1 MSKNIHFIFTGFLS
15 IFFIVVATGCAT
27 SPQQNKV
34 STPRIERISEAE
46 LARIAP
52 HPLEILTLDEIVNL
66 SKSGASPEQIIEKI
80 KKTDS
85 LYELTPSQSITLSQ
99 QGVDN
104 KVLDY
109 IHSSRELAWRNSVA
123 DEINKREKDKRV
135 ELEKLKRQQLQQQR
149 FYDPFCRGYYGLSP
163 YGVYG
168 PRFGRPFGI
177 RAGYVSPWHC
187 W

>member
-1 MSKNIHFIFTGFLS
+1 MLKNIDFFPTGSLLV
-15 IFFIVVATGCAT
+15 IFFLVASGCAT
-27 SPQQNKV
+27 STQQRNL
-34 STPRIERISEAE
+34 SAPLIDRISETE

-52 HPLEILTLDEIVNL
+52 QPLEILTLDEIVNL
-66 SKSGASPEQIIEKI
+66 SKAGSSAEQIIEKI

-85 LYELTPSQSITLSQ
+85 LYDLTPSQSITLSQ

-109 IHSSRELAWRNSVA
+109 IHASRELAWRNNVA
-123 DEINKREKDKRV
+123 DEINKREKAKRA
-135 ELEKLKRQQLQQQR
+135 ELEKLKRQQVQQHR

-168 PRFGRPFGI
+168 PRVGWQLGI
-177 RAGYVSPWHC
+177 GTGYASPWRC